1 MISRHVSR
9 FQTAFPV
16 PISEKPDS
24 AITGPPGAT
33 SLWKLFATSFSGG
46 RVEFYCGSA
55 SKSYRTLRHVNQ
67 PRSLYIH
74 VPFCAHRCGYCDFT
88 LVAGKDHLAEK
99 YLDALSLE
107 IDRELQIHGD
117 AELATQPK
125 PEIDTVF
132 FGGGTPTQLSAAQ
145 LKRLYA
151 IVHDRF
157 QLTSETEFSVEA
169 NPARMTDEKI
179 AVLADAGVNRISL
192 GVQSFDD
199 ATLTMLERDHR
210 RADVFGCVDRVKVRI
225 ANVSLDLIF
234 AVPGQTLAL
243 WESTLQTAIDLSPTH
258 LSTYGLTFEKGTAF
272 WTRREKGELPQA
284 SDDLE
289 RQMYEVAMEKLA
301 AADFHQYEISSF
313 ARPGFRCRHN
323 QVYWS
328 GQTYFGFGPGA
339 ASLMN
344 NERRQNH
351 RSVTTWLK
359 KVLAGESAIGDV
371 EKLDPE
377 SRARELLVLGLRTN
391 DGVER
396 AWFQETSGYGLN
408 DLAGETIN
416 RLIEKGLLEETGS
429 TIRLS
434 HEGRFLAD
442 TVAGELL

>member
-1 MISRHVSR
+1 MN
-9 FQTAFPV
+9 
-16 PISEKPDS
+16 
-24 AITGPPGAT
+24 
-33 SLWKLFATSFSGG
+33 L
-46 RVEFYCGSA
+46 
-55 SKSYRTLRHVNQ
+55 

-88 LVAGKDHLAEK
+88 LVAGKDHLAEN
-99 YLDALSLE
+99 YLDALTLE
-107 IDRELQIHGD
+107 IDRELRNPDQAGSTGQPDSLLKSDRISDSECATGLAS
-117 AELATQPK
+117 AELSAKRDSKSTGQASGTLFQQAAK
-125 PEIDTVF
+125 PELDTVF
-132 FGGGTPTQLSAAQ
+132 IGGGTPTQLSAKQ
-145 LKRLYA
+145 LERLCG

-157 QLTSETEFSVEA
+157 QLTAETEFSVEA
-169 NPARMTDEKI
+169 NPARMTDDRI
-179 AVLADAGVNRISL
+179 SVLADASVNRISL

-199 ATLTMLERDHR
+199 ATLTVLERDHR
-210 RADVFGCVDRVKVRI
+210 RADVFDCVDRVKARI

-234 AVPGQTLAL
+234 AVPGQSFEL
-243 WESTLQTAIDLSPTH
+243 WKSTLQTAIELSPTH

-284 SDDLE
+284 AEDLE
-289 RQMYEVAMEKLA
+289 RRMYEVAMEHLA
-301 AADFHQYEISSF
+301 ASDFHQYEISSF

-323 QVYWS
+323 QVYWTGPS
-328 GQTYFGFGPGA
+328 YFGFGPGA

-359 KVLAGESAIGDV
+359 RVLAGESAIGDV

-391 DGVER
+391 DGVNR
-396 AWFQETSGYGLN
+396 ARFYATTEFNL
-408 DLAGETIN
+408 DELAGESIR
-416 RLIEKGLLEETGS
+416 RLVTQGLLEDSGERVCLT
-429 TIRLS
+429 

>member
-1 MISRHVSR
+1 MKSVPLALPVLTFRTSSSRTGTGRASGTLAIKLQNVESH
-9 FQTAFPV
+9 PV
-16 PISEKPDS
+16 K
-24 AITGPPGAT
+24 
-33 SLWKLFATSFSGG
+33 
-46 RVEFYCGSA
+46 
-55 SKSYRTLRHVNQ
+55 Q
-67 PRSLYIH
+67 PRALYIH

-88 LVAGKDHLAEK
+88 LVAGKDHLADR

-107 IDRELQIHGD
+107 IDRELQSAGSD
-117 AELATQPK
+117 DFATQSK
-125 PEIDTVF
+125 PEIDTIF

-145 LKRLYA
+145 LERLCA

-157 QLTSETEFSVEA
+157 QLNPATEFSVEA
-169 NPARMTDEKI
+169 NPARMTDDRI

-210 RADVFGCVDRVKVRI
+210 RADVFGCVDRVKARI

-234 AVPGQTLAL
+234 AVPGQSLAL
-243 WESTLQTAIDLSPTH
+243 WESTLQTAVDLTPTH

-284 SDDLE
+284 CEDLE

-301 AADFHQYEISSF
+301 TADFHQYEISSF

-323 QVYWS
+323 QVYWT

-359 KVLAGESAIGDV
+359 RVLAGESAIGDI

-391 DGVER
+391 DGIER
-396 AWFQETSGYGLN
+396 AWFRETTDFDL
-408 DLAGETIN
+408 DELAGESIT
-416 RLIEKGLLEETGS
+416 RLVAQGLLEEANE
-429 TIRLS
+429 TIRLT

-442 TVAGELL
+442 TVAGEFL